1 MNRTLYQ
8 QVRGRVL
15 LHGAWRRVRENGLA
29 SLSAETRDAI
39 KAFDADAHRGLR
51 RIEDQL
57 RENRF
62 VFALQTGVAKQRPG
76 KKPRPIV
83 IAAVENRI
91 VQRAILDVLQDQP
104 EICNVLSTPTSFGG
118 IRGHGV
124 SDAIAC
130 VCRAVDG
137 GSAYFIRS
145 DIQGFFERIPR
156 VHVTEFL
163 RACFADDD
171 NFLALFKRATE
182 TSLAN
187 LVQLGDHAA
196 LFPLGAD
203 GVAQGSP
210 LSPLIGNILLREFDA
225 KMNGRGIVCVR
236 YIDDFVL
243 LGPSPSAL
251 NKAFANAQA
260 ELLRLGMTA
269 YDPATNTE
277 KASLGTVES
286 GFQFLGCHIK
296 PGLVQPCRSACH
308 NILLAVD
315 EALDRGRKSLKKAA
329 EMSGPKVP
337 KQRYAQTLAEI
348 DHILRGWGHAFA
360 FCNGRGVFHDV
371 DRKIDSKLEGFCRW
385 KNKLCRGKPAD
396 VRRRVAGVF
405 LLSDTAVLAR

>member
-1 MNRTLYQ
+1 MKRSLYQ
-8 QVRGRVL
+8 QVRGRAL

-57 RENRF
+57 REHRF
-62 VFALQTGVAKQRPG
+62 VFAPQTGVAKQRPG

-104 EICNVLSTPTSFGG
+104 AICEVLATPTSFGG
-118 IRGHGV
+118 IRGQGV

-130 VCRAVDG
+130 VCRAIDG

-156 VHVTEFL
+156 GHVAEFL
-163 RACFADDD
+163 RARFADDD
-171 NFLALFKRATE
+171 FLTLFERATE
-182 TSLAN
+182 TTLAN
-187 LVQLGDHAA
+187 LAHLGDDAA
-196 LFPLGAD
+196 LFPLSTE

-260 ELLRLGMTA
+260 ELSRCGMTA
-269 YDPATNTE
+269 YDPAANTE
-277 KASLGTVES
+277 KASLGKVDE

-296 PGLVQPCRSACH
+296 PGLVQPCRSARQ
-308 NILLAVD
+308 NVLQAVD
-315 EALDRGRKSLKKAA
+315 EALERGRMSLKKAA
-329 EMSGPKVP
+329 GMAGPKVP
-337 KQRYAQTLAEI
+337 KQRYAQIQVEI

-360 FCNGRGVFHDV
+360 FCNGRSVFHDL
-371 DRKIDSKLEGFCRW
+371 DSKIDSNLAGFRRW
-385 KNKLCRGKPAD
+385 ANTLCNDQPPEVK
-396 VRRRVAGVF
+396 RRVAGVF
-405 LLSDTAVLAR
+405 LLSDTALVR